1 MSVDSDDGRMHL
13 LFRMSCFFS
22 PDKSRVVS
30 RVVHPTFCDFV
41 SVARVC
47 RVARACFYHLQCCAC
62 FTCGA
67 RRLCVIPMLRVFHVW
82 RAPAFVSF
90 QYHGFHV
97 WRAPAF
103 VSFPISRVS
112 RVARACFYHFQ
123 CCARLSCG
131 RAPALC
137 HSNVACVCRVAR
149 VCFCV
154 VVSLPGLQE
163 DSCLFSL
170 TFRRVL
176 HVFTY
181 FIGSSTLTRFYKR
194 LFVKRNS
201 RS

>member
-13 LFRMSCFFS
+13 LFRMSCFFF

-41 SVARVC
+41 SVAR
-47 RVARACFYHLQCCAC
+47 
-62 FTCGA
+62 
-67 RRLCVIPMLRVFHVW
+67 
-82 RAPAFVSF
+82 
-90 QYHGFHV
+90 
-97 WRAPAF
+97 
-103 VSFPISRVS
+103 
-112 RVARACFYHFQ
+112 
-123 CCARLSCG
+123 
-131 RAPALC
+131 
-137 HSNVACVCRVAR
+137 VCRVAR